1 MKKRYFYSSIVFIL
15 TAVFIACNTE
25 QNTTLE
31 EENYKKMFAEV
42 NRLEQNHQ
50 IDSAFI
56 KVTNYINNTSLP
68 YSYRN
73 KAKLKLAWLYQIQ
86 CDFSESEVL
95 TVEVLD
101 KNTDKEFEPHI
112 HNMLGILYK
121 EQKQYKK
128 SLEHYKIAQDLSDTK
143 LHKAIIQN
151 NIGVVYLKNNN
162 STKSI
167 QTLLPLLQNEA
178 LKEKPKYYAKA
189 VDNLGYAYIDSNP
202 KLADSLLFLGYK
214 IRDSIQDN
222 YSKIASTVHL
232 SKLFASQNNYQKAT
246 AFAAE
251 AYTIATTVKS
261 PDDRLEALDLLIRYD
276 DQKKWYPLF
285 NKISDSITTVR
296 QNNRN
301 EFAKIKYDNSKALE
315 QLNKQ
320 KNLKIILLIAIA
332 ILLIIGVLLVRLFQ
346 LKNKKDQL
354 NAIYET
360 ETKIAKKVHD
370 ELANDIFQ
378 TLSFVEIKDKEATN
392 FKDNLLDKLDKI
404 YTKSRNISRENNVIA
419 TNENYVL
426 EVSHLI
432 SGFNTSSVQ
441 IITKGLNDI
450 NWLKTTKEKKVAI
463 YRVLQELLINTKK
476 HSKASVVLVSFEKK
490 LKTLHIT
497 FKDNGIG
504 ISDLKLKNGLANVEN
519 RIENV
524 SGTCIFESDNGFK
537 VQINIPF

>member
-332 ILLIIGVLLVRLFQ
+332 ILLIIGVLLVRLFR